1 MVRLYFERRSKERNF
16 FSRNPPV
23 STVKPSE
30 AKDALSY
37 HVELHSVLIIF
48 GEKKWNFMI
57 VGLDWGPL
65 EDIEIFVIEPEKK
78 FNRLI
83 VATKP

>member
-1 MVRLYFERRSKERNF
+1 
-16 FSRNPPV
+16 
-23 STVKPSE
+23 
-30 AKDALSY
+30 
-37 HVELHSVLIIF
+37 
-48 GEKKWNFMI
+48 MI